1 MFNKENIKIGEVNNS
16 NINQIGHNK
25 NINNG
30 VKTSIILF
38 IIGIG
43 IALFVILY
51 MLGFIDENLLQ
62 KIKPLYE
69 FFIK

>member
-1 MFNKENIKIGEVNNS
+1 MFDKENIEIGEINNS

-25 NINNG
+25 TTHNG
-30 VKTSIILF
+30 MKISIILF
-38 IIGIG
+38 IIG

-51 MLGFIDENLLQ
+51 MLGFIDENLLH